1 MTMNKLVLGVTGGIG
16 SGKTAVTDRLTSH
29 GIDIVDADVMARVV
43 VEPGKP
49 ALEKIHQHFGNE
61 VLQVDG
67 QLDRAW
73 LRQKVFAEPEERKWL
88 ESVTHPAIRSE
99 IEQAIE
105 SSQSPYCIL
114 VSPLLFET
122 HQSELVDK
130 VLVVDVPVEVQVERA
145 AQRDSNSVEQVKR
158 IIAAQMSREDRL
170 SKADYVVDNTQTLEQ
185 LDSTIEKLHQ
195 TFLSLVK

>member
-1 MTMNKLVLGVTGGIG
+1 MNKLVLGVTGGIG
-16 SGKTAVTDRLTSH
+16 SGKTAVTDRLAKH

-43 VEPGKP
+43 VEPGKL
-49 ALEKIHQHFGNE
+49 ALEKIHQHFGDD
-61 VLQVDG
+61 VLQNDG

-73 LRQKVFAEPEERKWL
+73 LRQKVFAEPDERQWL

-99 IEQAIE
+99 IELAIE
-105 SSQSPYCIL
+105 NSKSPYCIL

-130 VLVVDVPVEVQVERA
+130 VLVVDVPVDVQIERA
-145 AQRDSNSVEQVKR
+145 TQRDSNSIEQVKR

-170 SKADYVVDNTQTLEQ
+170 SKADFVVDNTQTLEQ
-185 LDSTIEKLHQ
+185 LDSTVEELHQ
-195 TFLSLVK
+195 TFLTLAK

>member
-1 MTMNKLVLGVTGGIG
+1 MNKLVLGVTGGIG
-16 SGKTAVTDRLTSH
+16 SGKTAVTDRLAKH

-49 ALEKIHQHFGNE
+49 ALEKIHQHFGDD
-61 VLQVDG
+61 VLQNDG

-73 LRQKVFAEPEERKWL
+73 LRQKVFAEPEERQWL

-99 IEQAIE
+99 IELAIE
-105 SSQSPYCIL
+105 NSKSPYCIL

-130 VLVVDVPVEVQVERA
+130 VLVVDVPVDVQIERA
-145 AQRDSNSVEQVKR
+145 TQRDSNSIEQVKR

-170 SKADYVVDNTQTLEQ
+170 SKADFVVDNTQTLEQ
-185 LDSTIEKLHQ
+185 LDSTVEELHQ
-195 TFLSLVK
+195 TFLTLAK